1 MIPNKDQAIV
11 APLKENDEVQKDG
24 LIQPEDLNPTKDK
37 PKTAIVKFTHPD
49 EAWLKIGD
57 EVLLSRFAGKEL
69 PGHDDLVLVSTA
81 ECLAILNRSE

>member
-11 APLKENDEVQKDG
+11 EPLKESDEVQKDG
-24 LIQPEDLNPTKDK
+24 LIQPEDLNPSKDK
-37 PKTAIVKFTHPD
+37 PKTAIVKFTNPN
-49 EAWLKIGD
+49 ETWLRVGD

-81 ECLAILNRSE
+81 ECLAILNRSK